1 MFDVAHALVMR
12 AEFVGQSDM
21 LQVFPGQGTETGSG
35 SPKVFD
41 GKLSARAV
49 FEEAEQ
55 AFEPGVGILVDLLR
69 HGVIHER

>member
-12 AEFVGQSDM
+12 AEFVGQPDM

-55 AFEPGVGILVDLLR
+55 AVGLGLAFL
-69 HGVIHER
+69 